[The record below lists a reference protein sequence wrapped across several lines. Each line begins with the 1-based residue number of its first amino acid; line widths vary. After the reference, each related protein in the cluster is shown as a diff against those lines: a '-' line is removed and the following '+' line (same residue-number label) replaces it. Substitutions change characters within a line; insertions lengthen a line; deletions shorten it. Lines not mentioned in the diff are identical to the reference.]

1 MFTTLGSTRLASFVN
16 SLPNS
21 WACGITSGVASGAA
35 CCPSRAAFTPVLT
48 SVPIRMPTASVT
60 NSSDV
65 DKTFCWRI
73 VSNSFIVS
81 ASLKLKARGSPR
93 IHYTNLTTW
102 MCAAPTRFHPPFPR
116 PGRLQERRMLTI
128 RGRCSRAAPADQEIS
143 RQLLRGAEL
152 EFILL
157 FLMAEA
163 MPFREEFDPLAPQ
176 REAALFYGLFLRGHS
191 AEALRR
197 DIDLPKKLID
207 KLMRRHRNEIAVRE
221 KLRRVYQYRK
231 QVLAVFDELVT
242 RQRTPSRIQ

>member
-1 MFTTLGSTRLASFVN
+1 LR
-16 SLPNS
+16 
-21 WACGITSGVASGAA
+21 SG
-35 CCPSRAAFTPVLT
+35 
-48 SVPIRMPTASVT
+48 
-60 NSSDV
+60 
-65 DKTFCWRI
+65 
-73 VSNSFIVS
+73 
-81 ASLKLKARGSPR
+81 
-93 IHYTNLTTW
+93 
-102 MCAAPTRFHPPFPR
+102 
-116 PGRLQERRMLTI
+116 
-128 RGRCSRAAPADQEIS
+128 
-143 RQLLRGAEL
+143 EL